1 MNERDHDQ
9 IITQAEVEHLTSASR
24 TTLWRWCRKGIFP
37 SPLRIGP
44 RRIGWS
50 RRAVEQFLA
59 ARPAVY
65 QAADEAAGAPL
76 AAQAAE

>member
-1 MNERDHDQ
+1 MNERDYDQ
-9 IITQAEVEHLTSASR
+9 MITQAEVEYLTSASR
-24 TTLWRWCRKGIFP
+24 TTIWRWCRAGIFP
-37 SPLRIGP
+37 SPVRIGV

-65 QAADEAAGAPL
+65 QAAGEPAAPAPL
-76 AAQAAE
+76 AAAEK